1 MPLPGGLL
9 VNRMESG
16 TSAWL
21 GIGLCQL
28 QDFGILSAVRSR
40 AFNGRATSP
49 APDLRILQAH
59 PASAGGRSCLLWGT
73 RKSARGVQRGAARSL
88 GDCDR
93 RGCAIAPAFPLL
105 LRAETLASCWAV
117 VAEYACV
124 RPATGA
130 RLTSRARRS
139 SRILV
144 SRVFCW
150 WVSSG
155 SFGVRGGYERVRP
168 WINITRTVSFN
179 IWSSFAE
186 TPLRTVSVNRTL
198 SGGVDTSRVPALMH
212 LSQWSAN
219 RGSTHQ
225 S

>member
-28 QDFGILSAVRSR
+28 QDLGILSAVRSR

-93 RGCAIAPAFPLL
+93 RGA
-105 LRAETLASCWAV
+105 ASLCH
-117 VAEYACV
+117 
-124 RPATGA
+124 RA
-130 RLTSRARRS
+130 RLPAAFARGDPGKLLGRRS
-139 SRILV
+139 GVRMRETGYGRAPDVTCASVQSHSSFPGVLLV
-144 SRVFCW
+144 SELGEFWSSW
-150 WVSSG
+150 WVRAS
-155 SFGVRGGYERVRP
+155 
-168 WINITRTVSFN
+168 
-179 IWSSFAE
+179 
-186 TPLRTVSVNRTL
+186 
-198 SGGVDTSRVPALMH
+198 PALDKYNEDRFVQH
-212 LSQWSAN
+212 LVQFCRNSVTY
-219 RGSTHQ
+219 G
-225 S
+225 